1 MALYKI
7 QFQSSI
13 TYDSYGNPLGTPI
26 LLLED
31 IFQKK
36 NKYSDF
42 LATSPNKSF
51 HVYHIKRLDLNN
63 IDSSEYSILNSA
75 IRSLEDIILSFP
87 SKAIL
92 IAEGH
97 SAALSL
103 QLSYN
108 VSNKIFSSYIINPE
122 LNYIENEDE
131 NYFKEFWDWF
141 SKRDDFVSLL
151 PKTPF
156 IFDFYVKH
164 KKFTKLISS
173 QEQPGNIH
181 FLFTN
186 PPPFYKIDKIR
197 QISTKPLISIL
208 DPKEETSLFN
218 TQSFQKLLLWFVEK
232 DNLQIL
238 KE

>member
-42 LATSPNKSF
+42 LGNSPNKSF
-51 HVYHIKRLDLNN
+51 HVSHIKRIELNN
-63 IDSSEYSILNSA
+63 IESSEYSILNSA

-87 SKAIL
+87 SKVIL
-92 IAEGH
+92 IAEGN

-108 VSNKIFSSYIINPE
+108 VSNKIYSSYILNPE
-122 LNYIENEDE
+122 LNYVEKEDE

-141 SKRDDFVSLL
+141 SKRDDFISLI

-156 IFDFYVKH
+156 IFDFYVKY
-164 KKFTKLISS
+164 KRFIKLISS
-173 QEQPGNIH
+173 QEQLGYIH
-181 FLFTN
+181 FLFTT
-186 PPPFYKIDKIR
+186 PPPSYKIDKIR
-197 QISTKPLISIL
+197 EISTKPLISIL
-208 DPKEETSLFN
+208 DSIEETPHFDN
-218 TQSFQKLLLWFVEK
+218 KSFQKLLLWFVEK